1 MNVHTSLLS
10 TLGGGLYM
18 DAWLQNWIDELEEEY
33 EKLMLR
39 FALELSEVGVTE
51 NMGKLIA
58 DLCMSAP
65 NRIGASAEEVVARFT
80 YRHNG
85 YLIEAKQTIELVIK
99 TCK

>member
-1 MNVHTSLLS
+1 MHK
-10 TLGGGLYM
+10 
-18 DAWLQNWIDELEEEY
+18 EEY

-51 NMGKLIA
+51 DQTKLIQA
-58 DLCMSAP
+58 SLARTP
-65 NRIGASAEEVVARFT
+65 NLVACEQPEVVSRFT

-85 YLIEAKQTIELVIK
+85 YLVEATRTVKLVVK